1 MKYIITD
8 KGEVRTGNSY
18 HVQLAAGCKGKVVS
32 AGHYRIGTYSL
43 QVYGESIGYNIK
55 SKPED
60 ALLVE
65 KHINQ

>member
-32 AGHYRIGTYSL
+32 AGHYSTDPL